1 MFALGYTRIVDPSR
15 LKDIVP
21 GMQKRFPD
29 HQGVASIVIQY
40 NQMMAQQAQQ
50 EAIKNKTPQIGSIAP
65 DFTLNDVNG
74 KPVYL
79 SKLKGKYVL
88 VDFWASWCG
97 PCRSESPYLVAAH
110 NKFKNKNFTILGVS
124 LDDNKN
130 DWLEAIK
137 EDKFDW
143 LQVSDLKGMDSPVGD
158 LYGFSA
164 IPFNVLIDPQGKI
177 IATELRGDNL
187 EQKLGEILK

>member
-1 MFALGYTRIVDPSR
+1 MSE
-15 LKDIVP
+15 LKELKTAEYQDLLN
-21 GMQKRFPD
+21 QE
-29 HQGVASIVIQY
+29 GV
-40 NQMMAQQAQQ
+40 
-50 EAIKNKTPQIGSIAP
+50 
-65 DFTLNDVNG
+65 TLI
-74 KPVYL
+74 
-79 SKLKGKYVL
+79 
-88 VDFWASWCG
+88 DFWASWCG
-97 PCRSESPYLVAAH
+97 PCRQENPNVVAAYNQFH
-110 NKFKNKNFTILGVS
+110 SKGFEILGVS

-187 EQKLGEILK
+187 DQKLGEFLK